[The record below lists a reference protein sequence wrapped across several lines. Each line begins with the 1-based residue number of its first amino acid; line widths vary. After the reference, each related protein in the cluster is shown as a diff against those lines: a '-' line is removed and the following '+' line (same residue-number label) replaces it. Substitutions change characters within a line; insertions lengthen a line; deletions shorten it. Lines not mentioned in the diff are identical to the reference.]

1 MASNKYCVIMAGGIG
16 SRFWPKSRQSM
27 PKQFLD
33 ILGTGK
39 SFIRHTYER
48 FAKIVPAENFLVVT
62 NHKYK
67 DLVLEH
73 IPEIGERQVLCE
85 PIGRNTAPC
94 IAYAAY
100 TLLKQNPDAEMIV
113 TPADH
118 LILNEEDFR
127 QIIGECLEFADPHDA
142 ITEAMEFSAE
152 TDAIVTLGI
161 RPDRPETGY
170 GYIEGDLSYSS
181 SRKKNIFRVDS
192 FKEKPALEV
201 AQEYIKQNN
210 YFWNSGIFIW
220 KVQTIVEAFRKYLP
234 EHHAMFSGV
243 MKALGTDAEKTTV
256 EIVFSECRAI
266 SIDYGIMEKADN
278 VYVRCGDFGWSDVGT
293 WGSVYQHSRKDRYAN
308 AVPEQGCYLYDTRS
322 SIVSLPKDKVAVIS
336 GLKEYIVV
344 DTDDVLMICPRSEE
358 QNIKKFIDEVKFNN
372 GDKLVVILDKQGTA
386 AGGFFKGLVG
396 A

>member
-62 NHKYK
+62 NDKYRQ
-67 DLVLEH
+67 LVLEH
-73 IPEIGERQVLCE
+73 LPELDERQVLCE
-85 PIGRNTAPC
+85 PVGRNTAPC

-100 TLLKQNPDAEMIV
+100 TLMKANPDAEMIV
-113 TPADH
+113 TPSDH

-127 QIIGECLEFADPHDA
+127 SIIAECLDFAAEHDA
-142 ITEAMEFSAE
+142 LMT
-152 TDAIVTLGI
+152 VGI
-161 RPDRPETGY
+161 KPTRPDTGY
-170 GYIEGDLSYSS
+170 GYIQVS
-181 SRKKNIFRVDS
+181 DS
-192 FKEKPALEV
+192 QPISKVKCFTEKPDLEL
-201 AQEYIKQNN
+201 AQVFLQSGEF
-210 YFWNSGIFIW
+210 FWNSGIFIW
-220 KVQTIVEAFRKYLP
+220 KVRSIIEAFEKYLP
-234 EHHAMFSGV
+234 EHHALFSG
-243 MKALGTDAEKTTV
+243 
-256 EIVFSECRAI
+256 I

-278 VYVRCGDFGWSDVGT
+278 VYVRCGEFGWSDVGT

-308 AVPEQGCYLYDTRS
+308 AVPEEGCYLYDTRS
-322 SIVSLPKDKVAVIS
+322 SIVSLPKDKIAVIS

-358 QNIKKFIDEVKFNN
+358 QNIKKFIDEVKFHN
-372 GDKLVVILDKQGTA
+372 GDKHI
-386 AGGFFKGLVG
+386 
-396 A
+396 